1 MSVDLI
7 RGDRRNWRRYECRL
21 DLRFEHQDRA
31 GAVCVGHGVTADLS
45 SGALRFHPDQT
56 LPTGAETEARVAW
69 PFLLQNVCPL
79 ELVLKGTVAAVT
91 GRGTILA
98 IRSYEFRTCGPR
110 SFWETPPASSIWKV
124 A

>member
-1 MSVDLI
+1 MSLDLI
-7 RGDRRNWRRYECRL
+7 PGDRRIYRRYECQL

-31 GAVCVGHGVTADLS
+31 GAITVGHGVTADLS
-45 SGALRFHPDQT
+45 TGALRFFPDQT
-56 LPTGAETEARVAW
+56 LPPGSQTEARVAW

-79 ELVLKGTVAAVT
+79 ELVLKGTVSAVT

-98 IRSYEFRTCGPR
+98 IRSYEFRTCGAR
-110 SFWETPPASSIWKV
+110 SFWETPPASSMWKV